1 MMKTRS
7 TWHSEVAVIM
17 LIQVRASN
25 PEILLGH
32 KYGKLTQRGQVE
44 RSKLWSPVILMSLLR
59 RAAKM
64 LYQQHDKIN

>member
-32 KYGKLTQRGQVE
+32 KYGK
-44 RSKLWSPVILMSLLR
+44 
-59 RAAKM
+59 
-64 LYQQHDKIN
+64 